1 MENNDIK
8 IITNPMSRADLAA
21 LAHEGFGDIIKAVVD
36 VRQGIM
42 AVGGELHADE
52 EVLLSEECGSLRAD
66 TWGINLYPA
75 ETGDGFIEFDSM
87 VNIKPA
93 AGNRSRG
100 VEDVAIQNKIREIVA
115 QLITT

>member
-1 MENNDIK
+1 MAHDIK
-8 IITNPMSRADLAA
+8 IVRVSMSRADLAM
-21 LAHEGFGDIIKAVVD
+21 LAYEGFGDVIKVVVD

-93 AGNRSRG
+93 NGNRSRG
-100 VEDVAIQNKIREIVA
+100 VEDVAIQGRIREVVA
-115 QLITT
+115 QLITG